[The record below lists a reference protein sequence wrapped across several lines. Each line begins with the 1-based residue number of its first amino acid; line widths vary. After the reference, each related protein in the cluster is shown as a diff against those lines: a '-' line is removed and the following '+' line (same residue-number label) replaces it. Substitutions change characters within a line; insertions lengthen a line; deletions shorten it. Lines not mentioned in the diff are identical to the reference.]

1 MEVKK
6 FEFISEYPECVILRK
21 KLDCG
26 YKHVIRD
33 CEGEIIKMVVTQ
45 TEATPPDFYRT
56 AEEYSLAEIRKI
68 KMENELKW
76 RREFVKA

>member
-6 FEFISEYPECVILRK
+6 FELIAEYSECVIIRK

-33 CEGEIIKMVVTQ
+33 CEGDIIKMVVTQ

-56 AEEYSLAEIRKI
+56 AEKYSLAEIRRIRIEK
-68 KMENELKW
+68 ELKW